1 MSPAGTSAMGSR
13 LFGILLGAV
22 AVVYPLVVY
31 FFLDQ
36 YGVTTLAG
44 FLIVVLLIRVVPLL
58 RKRPLA
64 LIAVLA
70 FSAAFIVTVYQTESV
85 RMLMLYPTVIN
96 LTMLGVFA
104 ATLIYPPS
112 MIERFSRMMKM
123 EIPPPAIPYMKVV
136 TVIWCGFFAMNTIV
150 SSVLAVRGE
159 TAYWAWYNGLI
170 SYLIMGVLVIAEILF
185 RQVYKRRHGLL

>member
-1 MSPAGTSAMGSR
+1 
-13 LFGILLGAV
+13 
-22 AVVYPLVVY
+22 
-31 FFLDQ
+31 
-36 YGVTTLAG
+36 
-44 FLIVVLLIRVVPLL
+44 LLIRVVPLL